1 MRIYTEVAINMRVEL
16 YLNYLIDE
24 VTDAKRTLALQKIFN
39 QIKK

>member
-1 MRIYTEVAINMRVEL
+1 MNRIEM
-16 YLNYLIDE
+16 YLDYLIED